1 MPMHT
6 ELATWI
12 HQPIHYQQAQHFS
25 QGAVSRCTAPA
36 NFSSQNSSIRNCHH
50 SSQPSQQL
58 PRARAPQLHFR
69 AASLENQSE
78 RFLSAKNGQNS
89 GFGQ

>member
-1 MPMHT
+1 MTP
-6 ELATWI
+6 TWI

-58 PRARAPQLHFR
+58 PRARAPQLHFVQ
-69 AASLENQSE
+69 LHLKTN
-78 RFLSAKNGQNS
+78 LSDS
-89 GFGQ
+89 

>member
-25 QGAVSRCTAPA
+25 QGTGRD
-36 NFSSQNSSIRNCHH
+36 
-50 SSQPSQQL
+50 
-58 PRARAPQLHFR
+58 
-69 AASLENQSE
+69 
-78 RFLSAKNGQNS
+78 
-89 GFGQ
+89 